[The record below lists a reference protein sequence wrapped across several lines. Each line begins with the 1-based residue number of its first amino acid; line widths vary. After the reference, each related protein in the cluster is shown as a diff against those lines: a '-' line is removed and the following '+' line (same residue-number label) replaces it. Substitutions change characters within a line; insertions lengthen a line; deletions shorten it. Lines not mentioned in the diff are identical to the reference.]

1 MSNRR
6 AFVGGNW
13 KMNGDL
19 ASSVELA
26 EDVVAGLAEAEATGA
41 EVVVF
46 PPYPYLQAVG
56 RALGHHAVGLGAQ
69 DLSPE
74 ASGAWTGQVSASM
87 IQDLGAR
94 WVIIGHSE
102 RRHGA
107 GESDELVG
115 RKLARALQSGLRAV
129 LCCGE
134 TEEERAKG
142 QAHAVN
148 ERQITAALDGI
159 EAGALASLVLAYE
172 PVWAIGTGLTA
183 TVEDAAEAH
192 ANIRSLLGSL
202 YDASFASG
210 VRIIYGG
217 SMKPGN
223 ADELLANPEIDGG
236 LIGGASLQ
244 ADDFLAICQAATG

>member
-26 EDVVAGLAEAEATGA
+26 EGVVAGLAEAEATGPSGA

-56 RALGHHAVGLGAQ
+56 RSLGHHAVGLGAQ
-69 DLSPE
+69 DVSPE

-102 RRHGA
+102 RRHGRSPHEVTGRCLSLTSNGNILHGIVLLSELA
-107 GESDELVG
+107 GLFVRELVI
-115 RKLARALQSGLRAV
+115 QSQSEQFG
-129 LCCGE
+129 
-134 TEEERAKG
+134 
-142 QAHAVN
+142 
-148 ERQITAALDGI
+148 
-159 EAGALASLVLAYE
+159 
-172 PVWAIGTGLTA
+172 
-183 TVEDAAEAH
+183 
-192 ANIRSLLGSL
+192 
-202 YDASFASG
+202 
-210 VRIIYGG
+210 
-217 SMKPGN
+217 
-223 ADELLANPEIDGG
+223 
-236 LIGGASLQ
+236 
-244 ADDFLAICQAATG
+244 